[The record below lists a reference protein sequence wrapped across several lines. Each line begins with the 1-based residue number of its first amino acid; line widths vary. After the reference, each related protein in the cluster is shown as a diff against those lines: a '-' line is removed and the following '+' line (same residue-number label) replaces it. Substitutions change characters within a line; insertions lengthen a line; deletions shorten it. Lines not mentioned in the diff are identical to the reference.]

1 VRHGLFPSGA
11 VGADR
16 VPGLLPAAQRVVP
29 IRRRPTRQDGERL
42 AAQPAQTAPYPN
54 TVLPF
59 VVCRLAPLPVSDDR
73 SPLTQRAPARHLAQ
87 IDPRHPGTGLS
98 SGSGN
103 EIKRITAGVKAC
115 RWFSLPGLV
124 RRPAFTLLV
133 CSMSNEKRILLS
145 VAWRLPSLRIGR
157 YKGTWGQRGVGS
169 PVWALPG
176 NLRPNLSRLHE
187 TRRICRAGQPRLT
200 CPARPDLLRGH
211 AKRACIRGHVAAH
224 GYGNISI
231 GGVESTAT
239 GG

>member
-1 VRHGLFPSGA
+1 MRHGLFPSGA

-16 VPGLLPAAQRVVP
+16 VPGLLPTEQSVVT

-157 YKGTWGQRGVGS
+157 YKGTSGARLRLAHIYGSAFLGQV
-169 PVWALPG
+169 
-176 NLRPNLSRLHE
+176 
-187 TRRICRAGQPRLT
+187 T
-200 CPARPDLLRGH
+200 LRGLCWIP
-211 AKRACIRGHVAAH
+211 KRYATRG
-224 GYGNISI
+224 
-231 GGVESTAT
+231 
-239 GG
+239 